1 MDIKNYRY
9 SYNGNNSSL
18 IYFSKYP
25 VPSWSLGLFTGW
37 INANKARKTKQSTVL
52 TKYLDALTTMSKDKN
67 LPIDIKCHVNN
78 LIEEQTN
85 DKETQETKS
94 VNYNLVG
101 NKSISIGDNNVINNN
116 YNKEKEDDEE
126 DKEDSGEEQENSED
140 EEDEE
145 VDFPSDLTIDHHPQ
159 RNADYSLLHDDFSV
173 EVDKQGNDSDWIIG
187 NFNISDNC
195 KSVKGNTLGLKKN
208 PASLSDIRLLSL
220 NDIYIFDENID
231 GSVTKYFGA
240 ELHKVVMSDISFN
253 CYRPHKPNQSHAW
266 CLEIAED
273 PPDDLKSTLKL
284 CTDFLIQATEQ
295 DNEVDLHMA
304 HTLTQL
310 PVFVAGSHDSSIEDS
325 YVHHYLAPILQ
336 SIYST
341 DKKFTV
347 RWANG
352 ALNEDSTFKPDFQVF
367 SRIINIKCIV
377 IVAEFKPKSRNS
389 AVESDLIKLGKQMK
403 LMYNELVEKRV
414 PKPTVCGLLCQGENL
429 STYVMDIP
437 SPYTYRMVK
446 LSKVTLCRNI
456 EELHLLPAFISKLI
470 QVKNI
475 TLENVKK
482 AEDCIITANSSMHR
496 QPCNPPESWLSYS
509 SCQLSRSSKK
519 RKPSD

>member
-1 MDIKNYRY
+1 
-9 SYNGNNSSL
+9 
-18 IYFSKYP
+18 
-25 VPSWSLGLFTGW
+25 
-37 INANKARKTKQSTVL
+37 
-52 TKYLDALTTMSKDKN
+52 MSKDKN
-67 LPIDIKCHVNN
+67 LPIDIKCH
-78 LIEEQTN
+78 QTN

-94 VNYNLVG
+94 
-101 NKSISIGDNNVINNN
+101 N
-116 YNKEKEDDEE
+116 YNKEKEDGEE

-273 PPDDLKSTLKL
+273 PSDDLKSTLKL

-304 HTLTQL
+304 HTLTQLL

-429 STYVMDIP
+429 STY
-437 SPYTYRMVK
+437 
-446 LSKVTLCRNI
+446 
-456 EELHLLPAFISKLI
+456 
-470 QVKNI
+470 NI